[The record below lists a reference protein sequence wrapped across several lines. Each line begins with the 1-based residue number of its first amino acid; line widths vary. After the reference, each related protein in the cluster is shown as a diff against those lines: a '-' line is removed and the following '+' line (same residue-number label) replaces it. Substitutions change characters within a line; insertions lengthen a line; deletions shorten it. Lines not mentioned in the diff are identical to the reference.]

1 MPPHESAKRQIET
14 NIWANMRVFVQTNEH
29 HANLRERLNLGLG
42 TGRLKAL
49 LLLKDGPMSLR
60 ELATAHGVDAP
71 YATVIV
77 DRLQTLGYVDR
88 TIDPTDHRRKLVAL
102 TAAGGA
108 AAALTEQTLTAPPPA
123 LEALSTAEL
132 ATLDELLLRLLTNQT
147 PKEHP

>member
-1 MPPHESAKRQIET
+1 MPPHESGKRQIET

-29 HANLRERLNLGLG
+29 HGNLRERLNLGLG

-60 ELATAHGVDAP
+60 GLATAHGVDAP

-88 TIDPTDHRRKLVAL
+88 TVDPTDHRRKLVAL

-108 AAALTEQTLTAPPPA
+108 AAALTEETLTAPPPA
-123 LEALSTAEL
+123 LEELSTAEL
-132 ATLDELLLRLLTNQT
+132 ATLDELLLRLLTNQS